1 MSSAYDTLSAWARR
15 TTTTFAELLGGSGD
29 REERESQADAQHIYR
44 LKNWPHLPNGQKTAA
59 IYRTLSV
66 MSHRPVN
73 RRWILTSSKLRPEQL
88 DRLLSSLV
96 EQGALEII
104 DRSKFSG
111 PTV

>member
-15 TTTTFAELLGGSGD
+15 TTTTFAELLGGGSE
-29 REERESQADAQHIYR
+29 REEREPQADAQRIYR

-73 RRWILTSSKLRPEQL
+73 RRWILTSSKLRPEQV
-88 DRLLSSLV
+88 DRLLSSLI
-96 EQGALEII
+96 EQGAVEII
-104 DRSKFSG
+104 DGSKFSG
-111 PTV
+111 PAV